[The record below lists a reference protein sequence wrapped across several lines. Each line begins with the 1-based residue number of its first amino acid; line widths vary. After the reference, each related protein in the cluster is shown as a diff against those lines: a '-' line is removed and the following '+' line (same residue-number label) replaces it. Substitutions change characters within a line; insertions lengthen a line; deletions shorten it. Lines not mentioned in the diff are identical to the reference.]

1 MQALAESHAVLASKM
16 ESDVERP
23 LKEYQQKNREMQA
36 MSTIQGNLASVAK
49 DFDNAHRKAGKLS
62 GGKSSANKVA
72 NATSDV
78 EAANQQWESQA
89 PYVFE
94 QLQSLD
100 ETRINHLRD
109 VLTQLE
115 THEVDL
121 VERNRISAES
131 CLNALLNINTAD
143 EISTFVAKVSGGQGE
158 PPRLGSRG
166 GIGSRTSGGDASE
179 DSRNVSRSAHT
190 GVPVPPDPQSP
201 PRIQPSSTTPS
212 RTRTR
217 EASGEASS
225 PYSTNSRAATT
236 DLPPPK
242 SGFGGLRR
250 LGTVLGGRKG
260 AKGLERPP
268 SPDKRPR
275 GTRNPLRRG
284 QSSKQNMQTIPS
296 PPMSATHLPS
306 SPPRDQPPLPTNVQS
321 RERTQPE
328 DLRRRDEQTNGDSTY
343 QAPSRISTFPIT
355 NGVTASSN
363 NRDLGPAQ
371 ESQISPPPGPPPG
384 REALNEQEP
393 ERDAEGY
400 TVPSAAVDDI
410 TRAQQEAAAA
420 GEYVATCTPF
430 LHSY

>member
-1 MQALAESHAVLASKM
+1 MQALAESHAMLASRM

-36 MSTIQGNLASVAK
+36 MSTIQGNLAAVAK

-131 CLNALLNINTAD
+131 CLNALLNVNTAD
-143 EISTFVAKVSGGQGE
+143 EISTFVARTSGGGAIE

-166 GIGSRTSGGDASE
+166 GTAGRTSAGNASE
-179 DSRNVSRSAHT
+179 EPRLGGRSAPT
-190 GVPVPPDPQSP
+190 GVPIPNSPASP
-201 PRIQPSSTTPS
+201 PRIPSSSTTPS

-217 EASGEASS
+217 EPSGEASS
-225 PYSTNSRAATT
+225 PYSTASRAATT
-236 DLPPPK
+236 DLPPK

-260 AKGLERPP
+260 GKGIDRPP
-268 SPDKRPR
+268 SPEKRSR

-284 QSSKQNMQTIPS
+284 QSSKQNMETIPS
-296 PPMSATHLPS
+296 PPMSATNLPS
-306 SPPRDQPPLPTNVQS
+306 SPPRDQPPLPSNS
-321 RERTQPE
+321 LLRERSRPE
-328 DLRRRDEQTNGDSTY
+328 EDHRRRKGQMNGDSAY
-343 QAPSRISTFPIT
+343 QAPSRTSTFPMT
-355 NGVTASSN
+355 NGVAEGPTN
-363 NRDLGPAQ
+363 GNVIPAQ
-371 ESQISPPPGPPPG
+371 QETFAPPPGPPPP
-384 REALNEQEP
+384 RKETVREQEP

-400 TVPSAAVDDI
+400 SVPSAAVDDI

-420 GEYVATCTPF
+420 EYV
-430 LHSY
+430 LLLYHSFV